1 MNMQRNS
8 RCWCGSGKKYKQC
21 HEKWDDRYNVMK
33 LEGHVMPERTL
44 IKSPE
49 DIRLIRKAAAINNGV
64 LDEVAKHIRPGM
76 TTEAVNTLVHEFTVK
91 HGGIPAPL
99 NYEGFPKSVCTSV
112 NDEVC
117 HGIPDRSVVLQEGD
131 IVTTSG
137 VGGTYPADVIIGQ
150 VQSVQ
155 KSENDISN
163 YAVIKPYEDL
173 TSVQD
178 VFVVIDFPGAGD
190 GEEIP
195 VGQDTS
201 GEEDAE

>member
-76 TTEAVNTLVHEFTVK
+76 TTEAVNTLVHEFTVN
-91 HGGIPAPL
+91 HGGIPPRSTMRVSPRA
-99 NYEGFPKSVCTSV
+99 SAHRSTM
-112 NDEVC
+112 
-117 HGIPDRSVVLQEGD
+117 RSVTASLIAASCFRRG
-131 IVTTSG
+131 TSSMW
-137 VGGTYPADVIIGQ
+137 T
-150 VQSVQ
+150 
-155 KSENDISN
+155 
-163 YAVIKPYEDL
+163 
-173 TSVQD
+173 
-178 VFVVIDFPGAGD
+178 
-190 GEEIP
+190 
-195 VGQDTS
+195 
-201 GEEDAE
+201 